1 MAASLKL
8 PLTSDTQP
16 GLVFHSAELSDL
28 DEICEFLLIHFF
40 PEVPIAK
47 VVNMDVDKEVRPW
60 VRKFVGAIVSDSN
73 SIIVRDAQHN
83 NRLAAVRLNIVEQ
96 KGVDNEKFH
105 LTHYCNCVDH
115 PLMWMNGAFL
125 DQLAQGVDCYE
136 MFWVDK
142 IFYLVLVSVSNEYGR
157 RGLAAKLVELSIDM
171 AKQKGLHVST
181 ASAVNEFAAK
191 ALGAAGFK
199 SIKQLAYSDFEFNGS
214 RPLVNSG
221 VHQIGRLMAL
231 NF

>member
-136 MFWVDK
+136 MFGVDK

-157 RGLAAKLVELSIDM
+157 RGL
-171 AKQKGLHVST
+171 
-181 ASAVNEFAAK
+181 
-191 ALGAAGFK
+191 
-199 SIKQLAYSDFEFNGS
+199 
-214 RPLVNSG
+214 
-221 VHQIGRLMAL
+221 
-231 NF
+231 